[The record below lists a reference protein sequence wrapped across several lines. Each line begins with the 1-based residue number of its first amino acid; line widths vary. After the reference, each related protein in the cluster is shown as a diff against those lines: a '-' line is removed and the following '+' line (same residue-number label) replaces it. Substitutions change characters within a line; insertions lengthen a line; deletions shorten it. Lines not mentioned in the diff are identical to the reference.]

1 MDQGHGAVATDYSLG
16 NWDRS
21 SFNEQRQWPRLYSF
35 LLAATSPAV
44 ANVKHASYLSVGLL
58 FLCVVFVYFILEPR
72 SNWFVALLSSLLLCL
87 TLPMITVYSYAWSE
101 TLFIPLLIMVC
112 WSSICYLDHDRI
124 GSPRRQI
131 YLFFTVLFLLLMAY
145 TRYIGIMFG
154 LLLPAMYIQSSK
166 GRKDAIIFIGSIVL
180 YGLGVG
186 YMLVYNFLATGRLSG
201 VARLATDKTIIE
213 NILDSISVLLMI
225 VPSSA
230 AALVVI
236 LIVSVVAYTALTNI
250 VAVGN
255 DRRLPFRSHDLMILG
270 GVGGLYVIALQVL
283 RTLVFFDSLDIR
295 LLSPVFPILWTFLVL
310 LPLKLRTSGG
320 RHLLVG
326 VMVTFLI
333 FSVSVN
339 GYRQFLGTVNNWK
352 TLGQPNLL
360 SNRDEAFMNYT
371 IPEHR
376 NTTKALF
383 TQLSDPNGVVAIDNP
398 IVFEFLTGLA
408 SVQIPALN
416 HLQSIDQLNRLP
428 EGSFLLLTR
437 HDQKVAF
444 SKLLEHRPLN
454 INYLP
459 MGNMIAIKIPIRFE

>member
-1 MDQGHGAVATDYSLG
+1 
-16 NWDRS
+16 
-21 SFNEQRQWPRLYSF
+21 
-35 LLAATSPAV
+35 
-44 ANVKHASYLSVGLL
+44 
-58 FLCVVFVYFILEPR
+58 
-72 SNWFVALLSSLLLCL
+72 
-87 TLPMITVYSYAWSE
+87 
-101 TLFIPLLIMVC
+101 
-112 WSSICYLDHDRI
+112 
-124 GSPRRQI
+124 
-131 YLFFTVLFLLLMAY
+131 
-145 TRYIGIMFG
+145 
-154 LLLPAMYIQSSK
+154 
-166 GRKDAIIFIGSIVL
+166 
-180 YGLGVG
+180 
-186 YMLVYNFLATGRLSG
+186 
-201 VARLATDKTIIE
+201 
-213 NILDSISVLLMI
+213 MI

-255 DRRLPFRSHDLMILG
+255 DRRLTFRSHDLMILG